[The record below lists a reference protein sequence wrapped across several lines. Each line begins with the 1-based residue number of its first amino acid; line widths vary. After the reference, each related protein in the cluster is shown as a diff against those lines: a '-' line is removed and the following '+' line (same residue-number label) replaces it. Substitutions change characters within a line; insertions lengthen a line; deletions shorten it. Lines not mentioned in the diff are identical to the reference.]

1 MLEHVDY
8 NRRQHAVYAQGRSL
22 PPAVVTGWMRL
33 FAQYAEQRRPLT
45 VLDLGSG
52 TGRFS
57 PALAETFGGPVYG
70 VEPFARMRAVA
81 TETAAHPDVTYLDGS
96 AENIPLPDDQC
107 DLALL
112 FLSLHHFRDRERA
125 AAQIARVLRSDGRL
139 LIRSSF
145 ADRLPD
151 KVWHQYFPRARAI
164 EAEMFPTLAE
174 VTSLFARVGFHQV
187 AFDHQV
193 ERYTANFPDYIAR
206 MRWMASSTFEHLTED
221 EIRQGFAAMEAAAP
235 DMPAQSIEERSDLLV
250 LARD

>member
-1 MLEHVDY
+1 MLQNVNYDTY
-8 NRRQHAVYAQGRSL
+8 QHAVYAQGRAL
-22 PPAVVTGWMRL
+22 APAVIAEWMQL
-33 FAQYAEQRRPLT
+33 FARYANSRRPLT

-52 TGRFS
+52 TGRFT

-81 TETAAHPDVTYLDGS
+81 EESAVHPDVTYLAGGG
-96 AENIPLPDDQC
+96 ENIPLPGDHC

-112 FLSLHHFRDRERA
+112 FLCFHHFRDRERA
-125 AAQIARVLRSDGRL
+125 VDEIARVLRADGRV

-151 KVWHQYFPRARAI
+151 KLWHRYFPRARAVEI
-164 EAEMFPTLAE
+164 EMFPTVDE
-174 VTSLFARVGFHQV
+174 VVSLFARAGFRQV
-187 AFDHQV
+187 ALEKQT
-193 ERYTANFPDYIAR
+193 ELYTTNFADYIAR
-206 MRWMASSTFEHLTED
+206 LRWKASSTFEHLTDD

-235 DMPAQSIEERSDLLV
+235 DMPPQPVEERSDLLV